1 MAELKELAKFQ
12 VPLGGQQIELHQI
25 DHIEGGMS
33 LLRVRIREGKRF
45 TIFDIDPETAKQW
58 AESMQAW
65 AATQNPEPQ

>member
-25 DHIEGGMS
+25 DHVEGGMS

-45 TIFDIDPETAKQW
+45 TIFDIDPATALQW
-58 AESMQAW
+58 ASTMQDW
-65 AATQNPEPQ
+65 ATTQGPETR